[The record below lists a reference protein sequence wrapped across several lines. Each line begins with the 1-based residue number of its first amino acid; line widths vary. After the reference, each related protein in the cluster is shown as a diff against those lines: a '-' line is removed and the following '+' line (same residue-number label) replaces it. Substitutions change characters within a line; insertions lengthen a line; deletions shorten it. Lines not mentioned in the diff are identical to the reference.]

1 MRIGLAIESLG
12 ISHLAM
18 VLTKE
23 LNEIGNLDK
32 YVDAIVFYHR
42 YDKLLKPPLFA
53 MLQEEE
59 MWGYDAPVVATNLNS
74 AKTLLF
80 CPKPTK
86 KFFYVWDLEWMYGLY
101 NVDEMAKIYCNP
113 DLHLIARS
121 ESHADIIG
129 QCWKP
134 PIDILEDFN
143 NEELIRIIESKG

>member
-1 MRIGLAIESLG
+1 MRIGISVNSLG

-18 VLTKE
+18 VLTE
-23 LNEIGNLDK
+23 QVNRIGELDK
-32 YVDAIVFYHR
+32 YVDAIIFYHR

-59 MWGYDAPVVATNLNS
+59 MWGYDAPVVATTLET
-74 AKTLLF
+74 ARTLLF

-86 KFFYVWDLEWMYGLY
+86 KFFYVWDLEWMYGMFD
-101 NVDEMAKIYCNP
+101 VEDMAKVYCNP

-121 ESHADIIG
+121 ESHAEIIE
-129 QCWKP
+129 QCWKK

-143 NEELIRIIESKG
+143 NEELIRILTSH